1 MTARRNRS
9 VMLDN
14 PNLFG
19 VKLPIILLT
28 AALTT
33 AKFQRN
39 IAATDPS
46 NHKKL
51 AT

>member
-9 VMLDN
+9 AMLDN

-33 AKFQRN
+33 TKFQPT

-46 NHKKL
+46 NHKKM
-51 AT
+51 AN

>member
-1 MTARRNRS
+1 
-9 VMLDN
+9 MLDN
-14 PNLFG
+14 PKKIG

-28 AALTT
+28 ATLTT